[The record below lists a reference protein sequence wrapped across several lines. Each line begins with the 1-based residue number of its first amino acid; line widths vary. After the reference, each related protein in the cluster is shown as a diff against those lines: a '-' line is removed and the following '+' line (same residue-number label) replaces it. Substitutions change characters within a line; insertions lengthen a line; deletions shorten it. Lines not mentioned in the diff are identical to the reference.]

1 MTLKLYDADLRNVD
15 ITVVQQGDRYQV
27 WTPYSLMLVTPEE
40 LARFAISILKEV
52 GVTPMP
58 EKWAERP

>member
-1 MTLKLYDADLRNVD
+1 MKLHDADLRGVD

-40 LARFAISILKEV
+40 LARFAMAILKET
-52 GVTPMP
+52 GVVPVS
-58 EKWAERP
+58 EKWSERG